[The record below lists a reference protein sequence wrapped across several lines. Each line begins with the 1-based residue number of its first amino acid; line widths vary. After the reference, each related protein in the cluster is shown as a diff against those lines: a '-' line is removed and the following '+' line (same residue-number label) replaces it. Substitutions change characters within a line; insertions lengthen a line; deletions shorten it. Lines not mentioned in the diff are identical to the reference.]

1 MFESIDIHFKSLIDQ
16 GPVVGNHAQILKSI
30 FMKVEKFK
38 SKLNEIM
45 NIIFRVK

>member
-16 GPVVGNHAQILKSI
+16 GPVVGNHAQILKTI

-38 SKLNEIM
+38 SKLNEIIKH
-45 NIIFRVK
+45 NFQS